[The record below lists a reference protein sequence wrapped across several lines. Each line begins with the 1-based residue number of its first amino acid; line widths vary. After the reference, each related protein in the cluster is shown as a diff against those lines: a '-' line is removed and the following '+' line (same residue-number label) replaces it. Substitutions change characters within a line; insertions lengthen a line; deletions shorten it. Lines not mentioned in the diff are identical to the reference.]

1 MNVRDLPDFAR
12 GVGVGAAGLLIAL
25 GAVSLFLRAG
35 AAGPAAP
42 KQLDKVAST
51 PPRVVVWT
59 ESPPADYLDLCRAAG
74 PLTPAGHELRLT
86 GRCLAANQAED

>member
-1 MNVRDLPDFAR
+1 MNVRDLRDFAR
-12 GVGVGAAGLLIAL
+12 GVGVGAPGLLIAL

-42 KQLDKVAST
+42 TQPDKMAPAT
-51 PPRVVVWT
+51 PRVVVWT

-74 PLTPAGHELRLT
+74 L
-86 GRCLAANQAED
+86 